1 MNMRLAPYWVLKNW
15 CFCIVVLEKTLQSP
29 LDSKEIKPVNPK
41 GNQPWI
47 FIGTTEAEAEA
58 PILRPPDMKSQ
69 SIGKDPDAGKNWG
82 LEKGLIEDE
91 MIEGEM
97 RCGQKLPHLMFECVG
112 WHHRLNGHK
121 FEQTLDNSKGQRSLV
136 CCSPW
141 GCKELDM
148 SWRLNNDKV
157 YPGIKNYVITDS
169 GSHSS

>member
-1 MNMRLAPYWVLKNW
+1 MNWDLHHIECWRIDAFALWCWRRPFRVLWAASKLN
-15 CFCIVVLEKTLQSP
+15 QSI
-29 LDSKEIKPVNPK
+29 LKEINPEYSLERLRLK
-41 GNQPWI
+41 LELQYLGTWCEEPIHWKRPWCW
-47 FIGTTEAEAEA
+47 ER
-58 PILRPPDMKSQ
+58 LR
-69 SIGKDPDAGKNWG
+69 AGEGADRGWDDRRW
-82 LEKGLIEDE
+82 DE
-91 MIEGEM
+91 VWP
-97 RCGQKLPHLMFECVG
+97 KLPHLMFECVG

-141 GCKELDM
+141 GCKELDT